1 MVYSFYVAFL
11 FRCSPLILLLSLL
24 LAPSELSAQR
34 GRRGGGSAAGGARV
48 PLPMQGV
55 VITVHGKLKELK
67 KKQLVV
73 LGDDE
78 KLWTLRR
85 TSKTKFFRGDKEVKP
100 FEIDLES
107 VVNVDISEDNDLKFQ
122 ALIVKAEPKDKKV
135 LVEREGPPSQK

>member
-1 MVYSFYVAFL
+1 
-11 FRCSPLILLLSLL
+11 
-24 LAPSELSAQR
+24 
-34 GRRGGGSAAGGARV
+34 
-48 PLPMQGV
+48 MQGV

-135 LVEREGPPSQK
+135 LVEREGPPPQK